1 MKKLLALV
9 CALAMVLSLAACGEK
24 PVTTTEA
31 TKEETTTQAPSPTT
45 APTEPQTTEAP
56 EPEKPAEYVYKDS
69 VSTLS
74 TNWNPHTYQTT
85 DESYPID
92 FIAMGLYNFIFNDE
106 SHPLEGKEP
115 FEGYVIV
122 PEMAAEL
129 PVDITKEIKAEHP
142 EFNIPESAEE
152 GFAYKIALNK
162 DAKWSDGTPINA
174 DTYVESMKRLLDPKL
189 MNYRATDYYAG
200 QLCIAG
206 AEDYANGGHDVK
218 KANSVDGDA
227 VEFEIADLVKGE
239 DGVYTTPDGNI
250 CYFGLKDTGYGWL
263 QGDALE
269 TYFKAGYIPEE
280 VWNPLIEAA
289 DEEGYVK
296 ITDEVMD
303 TLYKFTGSD
312 VWGNESREE
321 LAYYVS
327 YDFTYEE
334 KDFSTVGIMKND
346 DYEITLVFGKSLAGF
361 YLLYN
366 LSSNWIVKTDLY
378 DKCLTEKEGVW
389 TNTYGTSLET
399 SFSYGPYVMTDYQAD
414 KHMRFERNENWYGW
428 NDGKHTY
435 VDPEDGETY
444 QMYQSTAVD
453 TQVVEEA
460 ATRKLMFLKGQL
472 MTYGLQAEDFDTYR
486 SSDYAF
492 ASPGS
497 TIFFLILNGYKA
509 AIEQREASEGF
520 DQTKFDLQTLT
531 VLNFRK
537 AVAVTYDKDLFAATI
552 SPARS
557 GGFGVIGVAYLY
569 DPETGSRYRDTDQA
583 KKALCDFYSVDVSKF
598 ANLDDAVDSIT
609 GYDPETAKTLYKEAF
624 DEALKLGYITD
635 EDKDGVCDQ
644 TIQIEYSM
652 SSDSDFMTKTINYL
666 NEKMA
671 EVTKDTPFDGKI
683 VFVKSAPYGNDWSNK
698 IKSGMADTVLG
709 GWSGSTFD
717 PFGLTDLYVNPSYQY
732 DAKWFD
738 ATTVEMTLTVNG
750 EELTTNIKNWSD
762 ALNGTTVKVG
772 DKEYNFGSGSAD
784 VETRLDILAAL
795 ETKIL
800 GTYDYLPMLQD
811 GSMFMLTQ
819 QAFYVVDEYN
829 PVMGRGGITYLKY
842 NYNEADWEAYVA
854 AQGGELKY

>member
-9 CALAMVLSLAACGEK
+9 LAFAMVFSLTACGTK
-24 PVTTTEA
+24 PVETTAAPTQEA
-31 TKEETTTQAPSPTT
+31 TTKAPAESTA
-45 APTEPQTTEAP
+45 APTEPATTEA
-56 EPEKPAEYVYKDS
+56 EPEAPKEYVFKDS

-85 DESYPID
+85 DESYPTD
-92 FIAMGLYNFIFNDE
+92 FLYVGLYSFIFNDE
-106 SHPLEGKEP
+106 SHPLEGKDP
-115 FEGYVIV
+115 FAGYVIV

-129 PVDITKEIKAEHP
+129 PVDVTEEVKAAHP
-142 EFNIPESAEE
+142 EFNIPEGEKE

-200 QLCIAG
+200 SLCIAG
-206 AEDYANGGHDVK
+206 AEGYANSGQSVK
-218 KANSVDGDA
+218 KTNSLDGESKDY
-227 VEFEIADLVKGE
+227 EIADLVKGD
-239 DGVYTTPDGNI
+239 DGVYTTPEGYPCFI
-250 CYFGLKDTGYGWL
+250 GLKDANYGWMGGATL
-263 QGDALE
+263 EDYAAYFPEGVFDELMAL
-269 TYFKAGYIPEE
+269 
-280 VWNPLIEAA
+280 A
-289 DEEGYVK
+289 DEDGYFPV
-296 ITDEVMD
+296 TDESLA
-303 TLYKFTGSD
+303 TFYKFTGSD
-312 VWGNESREE
+312 TWGNESE
-321 LAYYVS
+321 ADMGFYVS
-327 YDFTYEE
+327 YDFTYPEV
-334 KDFSTVGIMKND
+334 DFSTVGCYKTG

-366 LSSNWIVKTDLY
+366 LASNWIVKTDLY
-378 DKCLTEKEGVW
+378 DQCLTEKEGVW
-389 TNTYGTSLET
+389 TSTYCTSLET
-399 SFSYGPYVMTDYQAD
+399 SVSYGPYVMTDYQAD
-414 KHMRFERNENWYGW
+414 KHMRFEKNENWYGW
-428 NDGKHTY
+428 TDGKHTY

-444 QMYQSTAVD
+444 TMYMSTAVD

-472 MTYGLQAEDFDTYR
+472 MNYGLQSEDFDTYR
-486 SSDYAF
+486 SSDYCYAT
-492 ASPGS
+492 PGS
-497 TIFFLILNGYKA
+497 TIFFLILNGYKD
-509 AIEQREASEGF
+509 AIEQREAGEGF

-537 AVAVTYDKDLFAATI
+537 AVAVTYDKDLFAATV

-557 GGFGVIGVAYLY
+557 GGFGVIGTAYLY

-609 GYDPETAKTLYKEAF
+609 GYDPETAKSLYNEAFKEAL
-624 DEALKLGYITD
+624 ELGYITD

-644 TIQIEYSM
+644 TIQIEYSL

-666 NEKMA
+666 NEKMN
-671 EVTKDTPFDGKI
+671 EVTAGTAFDGKI
-683 VFVKSAPYGNDWSNK
+683 VFVKSAPYGNDWSTK
-698 IKSGMADTVLG
+698 IKQGMADTVLG

-717 PFGLTDLYVNPSYQY
+717 PFSLTDLYVNPSYQY

-784 VETRLDILAAL
+784 VETRLNILGAL

-811 GSMFMLTQ
+811 GSMSLLTQ
-819 QAFYVVDEYN
+819 QAFYVVEDYN
-829 PVMGRGGITYLKY
+829 PVMGRGGIQYLKY
-842 NYNEADWEAYVA
+842 NYDEAEWEAFVA